1 MRRTR
6 SRCRRTSAAEHGF
19 SLIELTIT
27 VSLLALVMATF
38 AGALVSSQRSE
49 SFAEDRSQT
58 LDDLQ
63 TTMARITKDTRQ
75 ATSIDA
81 ASTASLLDIHTYVDG
96 VAATV
101 AYQINGRIL
110 TRSVN
115 GGAGIVL
122 VTNLASPSLFTYDPP
137 VLSQTNV
144 VQILLQAT
152 PKRSPDTT
160 VHLTSEVRLRN
171 LSNS

>member
-27 VSLLALVMATF
+27 VSILVLVLGIF
-38 AGALVSSQRSE
+38 AGALVSAQRSE

-75 ATSIDA
+75 ATAIDPASI
-81 ASTASLLDIHTYVDG
+81 ASVLDIHTYVNG

-101 AYQINGRIL
+101 AYHINGAIL

-122 VTNLASPSLFTYDPP
+122 LTNLASPSLFTYDPP
-137 VLSQTNV
+137 VLSSTAV
-144 VQILLQAT
+144 VTILLQAT
-152 PKRSPDTT
+152 PKNSPNTT

-171 LSNS
+171 LGNS